1 MAKRAKRGGKEGEE
15 GNAAFRAETD
25 GTLRLVRGWLNQGVR
40 MWKKEVQIGW
50 FASTAAWRGREGVWE
65 DYLILKKM
73 ERYTRGG
80 TIIVVH
86 LLLCDMCKQINPT
99 CGSR

>member
-1 MAKRAKRGGKEGEE
+1 MRRVTQR
-15 GNAAFRAETD
+15 FRAETD
-25 GTLRLVRGWLNQGVR
+25 GTLRLVRGWLNEGVR

-80 TIIVVH
+80 
-86 LLLCDMCKQINPT
+86 LLLWFT
-99 CGSR
+99 CCCATCVSR